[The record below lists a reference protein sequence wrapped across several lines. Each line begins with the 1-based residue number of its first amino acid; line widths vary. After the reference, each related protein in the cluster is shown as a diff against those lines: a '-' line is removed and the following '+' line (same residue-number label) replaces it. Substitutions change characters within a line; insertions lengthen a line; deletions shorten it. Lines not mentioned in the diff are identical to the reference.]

1 MSKFNINDKV
11 RVKKDLIINEV
22 YYNENGSYDYF
33 SYGMA
38 SFRDKVGIITHS
50 DDSGYSLDI
59 GTFYTFTDDML
70 ESVSDDYYYDNYKED
85 EFDKEINKLFDKY
98 AVCTKKEMI
107 DDVLDRMN
115 NGEYDD
121 GERLNKLT
129 NDYRNAKNTNKY

>member
-59 GTFYTFTDDML
+59 GTFYIFTDDML
-70 ESVSDDYYYDNYKED
+70 ESVSDDYYYNNYKED
-85 EFDKEINKLFDKY
+85 EFDKEINKLVDKY
-98 AVCTKKEMI
+98 AVYTKKEMI